1 MSLIPQ
7 PTLPLRNMLRYV
19 EWTLIGVGLFLG
31 LIDGTYTY
39 SGLVNLQIILF
50 NIIFIALSF
59 IVPLERPMWERR
71 VYVFVNMLVIVSA
84 QSLGLTFDLLLYWGI
99 IKTCFLLGLRSVIL
113 TVILT
118 GVAYLLSVAW
128 SLPLLSEM
136 VEKVDGKLPETKRIL
151 LGSLSYYLGAS
162 TFSISL
168 SLVIL
173 AERKSRRRAEALAQ
187 EVEALA
193 SRLERTRIAREI
205 HDSLGHTLT
214 TLDVQLEVAQ
224 KLRQRDPE
232 QALQAV
238 DTAKKLASQCLE
250 DVRRALQTI
259 RKSDFDLQQ
268 ALCELITQVRQ
279 RNAFEIHIDLNLPSL
294 PLQTSHQLYCIV
306 QEGLMNVQKHA
317 QAKTARLR
325 GWLANE
331 TLTLELE
338 DDGRGFDLGQPR
350 TGFGL
355 RGMEERVQLLGGQ
368 LKINTADG
376 KGTQIQVTIPRW
388 GEGREQDAGNKEGGC
403 RFGREGL

>member
-1 MSLIPQ
+1 MSLIQ
-7 PTLPLRNMLRYV
+7 PSALPLRNTLRYV
-19 EWTLIGVGLFLG
+19 EWTLISVGLFLG
-31 LIDGTYTY
+31 FINGTYTV
-39 SGLVNLQIILF
+39 SALVNLQILLF
-50 NIIFIALSF
+50 NIIFVVLSL

-71 VYVFVNMLVIVSA
+71 IYVFVNMLVIICA
-84 QSLGLTFDLLLYWGI
+84 QSLGLSFDLLLYWGI

-113 TVILT
+113 TVIFT
-118 GVAYLLSVAW
+118 GIAYLISVAW
-128 SLPLLSEM
+128 SLPLSFEM
-136 VEKVDGKLPETKRIL
+136 VASIDEKLPKTKRIL
-151 LGSLSYYLGAS
+151 LSSLSYYLGAS

-187 EVEALA
+187 EVETLA
-193 SRLERTRIAREI
+193 ARLERTRIAREI

-232 QALQAV
+232 RALQAV

-259 RKSDFDLQQ
+259 RKNDFDLQE
-268 ALCELITQVRQ
+268 ALCELITQVKQ
-279 RNAFEIHIDLNLPSL
+279 HHEFNIHVDLNLPSL

-317 QAKTARLR
+317 QAKDVYLR
-325 GWLANE
+325 GWVADE
-331 TLTLELE
+331 SLTLELE
-338 DDGRGFDLGQPR
+338 DDGRGFDWDQPR

-355 RGMEERVQLLGGQ
+355 RGIEERVQLLGGK
-368 LKINTADG
+368 LRVNTALG
-376 KGTQIQVTIPRW
+376 KGTQIQVTIPR
-388 GEGREQDAGNKEGGC
+388 
-403 RFGREGL
+403 